1 MKKGL
6 KLKLGMSVASLA
18 LLAGALSTTTYAW
31 FTANATATTES
42 VTAQAKSSGADLYLS
57 NDGITF
63 SASVTPVLKWGNT
76 TTNYD
81 GSTDKLDAV
90 TGKFTENV
98 FSATDKA
105 GAAATTGYVYFD
117 LYFKT
122 TADSRDVVFG
132 AADGEDDS
140 TKVTSEGATKFTLL
154 GNTADSAGTEI
165 TAGNQ
170 VMASIV
176 NASRFGIVN
185 YTSTAAT
192 TDGKAPEV
200 AGDSAVASGSK
211 IYMASEKIEDT
222 SFKDFGSTED
232 VSKGAGAYYQNVMG
246 EKLEHTTTT
255 APELFTTA
263 TLVSDL
269 SAGQVGRIRVYIW
282 LEGWDEDCFDA
293 VLGQSM
299 NMVFSFTTKAHAGE

>member
-31 FTANATATTES
+31 FTANATATTQQ
-42 VTAQAKSSGADLYLS
+42 VTAQAKSAGADLYLS
-57 NDGITF
+57 NDGIKF
-63 SASVTPVLKWGNT
+63 SASVTPELKWGNT

-81 GSTDKLDAV
+81 GATNKLDAV
-90 TGKFTENV
+90 TGKFTENA
-98 FSATDKA
+98 FSATDK
-105 GAAATTGYVYFD
+105 GGVAATTGYVYFD

-122 TADSRDVVFG
+122 TANNVDVVFG
-132 AADGEDDS
+132 AASGETNS
-140 TKVTSEGATKFTLL
+140 TKISSEGATKFTLL
-154 GNTADSAGTEI
+154 GATTDSEGTEI

-185 YTSTAAT
+185 YTSTDAT
-192 TDGKAPEV
+192 TDGSKPEV
-200 AGDSAVASGSK
+200 AGESAVASGSN
-211 IYMASEKIEDT
+211 IYMASESLEDA

-232 VSKGAGAYYQNVMG
+232 VSKGAGAYYHNVMG
-246 EKLEHTTTT
+246 ETLTHDTIT
-255 APELFTTA
+255 APALFTTA

-269 SAGQVGRIRVYIW
+269 SAGKVGRIRVYIW

-299 NMVFSFTTKAHAGE
+299 NMVFSFTTKTHVAA